1 MHSTFLHVHF
11 FFKIHPL
18 KKSNHVL
25 LSLIISELI
34 PSQLGVAST
43 GFDPLRLDVLKG
55 NIGEKGEGGAEQGVL
70 RAYCEAVVGAQ
81 IKAQI
86 SHS

>member
-1 MHSTFLHVHF
+1 MHRTFFHVHF
-11 FFKIHPL
+11 FQNSPL

-43 GFDPLRLDVLKG
+43 EFDPLRLDVLKG

>member
-1 MHSTFLHVHF
+1 MHSTFSSHAF

-70 RAYCEAVVGAQ
+70 RAHCEAVVGAQ